1 MEETG
6 NLRGPRF
13 LKFTCLEMTCKLL
26 IWTTKNTLKTAR
38 GVRRDGTT
46 MPLIPAF
53 EAEKGTR
60 AQGSLLSPGQ
70 PGLRGETPWTHSG
83 LRKRLFLLQTQGKL
97 QTGSCHSELGAGL
110 LQSAIKNGLAN
121 KFP

>member
-1 MEETG
+1 MVGGGLEETG
-6 NLRGPRF
+6 NLQGPLF
-13 LKFTCLEMTCKLL
+13 LEFTFLEMTRKLL
-26 IWTTKNTLKTAR
+26 VWTTKNMLKTAR
-38 GVRRDGTT
+38 GVRPGGTT

-83 LRKRLFLLQTQGKL
+83 LRTKLFLLQTQVQATDRL
-97 QTGSCHSELGAGL
+97 IPL
-110 LQSAIKNGLAN
+110 
-121 KFP
+121 